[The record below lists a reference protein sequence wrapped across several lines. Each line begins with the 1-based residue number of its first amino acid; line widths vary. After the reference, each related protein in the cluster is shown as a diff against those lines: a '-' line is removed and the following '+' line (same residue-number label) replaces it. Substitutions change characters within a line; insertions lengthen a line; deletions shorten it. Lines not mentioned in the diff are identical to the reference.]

1 MSHILRTK
9 IFVFLLQIKPKPGA
23 NSCPFQLVAYWKCS
37 SAHTDLK
44 IDYKYNSHAMS
55 SPTPLLNVAIAVPVV
70 GIVKNMQTKPAA
82 QW

>member
-1 MSHILRTK
+1 M
-9 IFVFLLQIKPKPGA
+9 IFFQIKPKPGA

-55 SPTPLLNVAIAVPVV
+55 SPTPLLNVAVAVPVV
-70 GIVKNMQTKPAA
+70 GTVKHVQTKPAA